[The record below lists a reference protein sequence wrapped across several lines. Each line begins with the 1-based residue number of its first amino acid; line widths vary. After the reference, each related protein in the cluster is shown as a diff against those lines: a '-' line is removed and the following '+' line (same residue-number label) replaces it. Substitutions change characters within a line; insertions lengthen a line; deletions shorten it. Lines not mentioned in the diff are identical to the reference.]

1 LHYTF
6 TSGSHELAAI
16 LARPENPKGRR
27 LPGLVISHGYPSAT
41 AGAGATKSAYQ
52 ALADRIATDLGWVVL
67 AVNYRGCG
75 GSEGNFSMDG
85 WYDDTTAAIDEL
97 CGMDDVA
104 AIWLAGFGT
113 GGALA
118 IAAAASD
125 ERVRGVAAMGPP
137 ADFDDW
143 VSNPKLLLQH
153 SRKIGVVTDEEFPP
167 SFDDWAESLGRYK
180 AVEFATRMQTK
191 PFLLLHGGDDEA
203 VPVFDARVIADAHG
217 SANLRVVQGA
227 SHALRYDPRAVAILL
242 GWLERQRHRSVL

>member
-1 LHYTF
+1 
-6 TSGSHELAAI
+6 
-16 LARPENPKGRR
+16 
-27 LPGLVISHGYPSAT
+27 
-41 AGAGATKSAYQ
+41 
-52 ALADRIATDLGWVVL
+52 
-67 AVNYRGCG
+67 
-75 GSEGNFSMDG
+75 MDG
-85 WYDDTTAAIDEL
+85 WYDDTIAAIDEL
-97 CGMDDVA
+97 CAMDDVA

-125 ERVRGVAAMGPP
+125 DRVRGVASMGPP

-167 SFDDWAESLGRYK
+167 SFDDWAEALGRYK
-180 AVEFATRMQTK
+180 AVDFATRMQDK